1 MKFGFL
7 LPNYGPTASF
17 QLLIKSAR
25 RAEELGF
32 ESIWSTDH
40 VVVPKSD
47 SIPYGNLIESIISLT
62 IAASATKRVKLGTSI
77 IILPQREPIL
87 LAKQLASLDKISDGR
102 LIFGAGVG
110 WLKKEFDFLGVDFVK
125 RGAIFEEYIQVL
137 RTLWA
142 GKSDFQ
148 GQYISFNEALFSPL
162 PPQGDRL
169 PVWIAGNSKAAI
181 RRAARIGNA
190 WHPVGLSP
198 TNLAEGVK
206 ELRSISSGR
215 NTVVAMR
222 ANIQLPG
229 AAGMESQA
237 SKASLDTWHN
247 ITGSLDAIHKD
258 LVDFEKAGLEYLVL
272 WFFHEDWK
280 QLDNSLTVFAEKLMP
295 SFK

>member
-162 PPQGDRL
+162 PTQGDRL

-229 AAGMESQA
+229 ADGMESQA